1 MLTSKDV
8 LERTGIS
15 RATLNNYIATG
26 LLPRPEVLPPN
37 PQDGAAPRIG
47 YFPDGTDQRVLE
59 IQRLKREG
67 WSIARIAAH
76 FAGGGESAPAAVRPA
91 PVLPARS
98 ALAPADPS
106 PAPADRAPLVSLA
119 DIRSPAFLLDDA
131 LAPVWMNDAARQ
143 DGGSPVQGTGL
154 RPSTA
159 DVLARLLAWQDDP
172 SVVHFVAGLARQRG
186 TPLAQLAPLVPAGQR
201 ATFEAAYGSSAS
213 AGAEPVAQVLLAGPP
228 ERAQVLQAIHFRE
241 GILFVAGPEP
251 LAGAVARPV
260 ARREFP
266 VPALLPLAVL
276 ATTLQDAHALWLRL
290 PAREYFELVSEVW
303 SELDAIFR
311 DLGGRHARHPGE
323 GMVCYFL
330 QHPGADY
337 LVHALQAAE
346 RIRDAMR
353 RVSSRWQARKGWDLD
368 LRMNTG
374 LDAGQEW
381 AGPLRLVDPV
391 ELSVLGATA
400 DHAGELSRAGRD
412 GSVWITRGFV
422 DRVPAAG
429 RDRLRY
435 GVPRRTADG
444 SPARVLASFARLQD
458 LATAGGTEVPP
469 AMADLPVT
477 ELLELAPAAPT
488 PSTGPA
494 AT

>member
-47 YFPDGTDQRVLE
+47 YFPDGTVERVLE

-67 WSIARIAAH
+67 WSIARIASH
-76 FAGGGESAPAAVRPA
+76 FAGGAAPAPA
-91 PVLPARS
+91 SPLPPPPRS
-98 ALAPADPS
+98 PLSTPAPS

-131 LAPVWMNDAARQ
+131 FGPVWMNDAARF
-143 DGGSPVQGTGL
+143 DGSSPLHGIGP
-154 RPSTA
+154 RPSGA
-159 DVLARLLAWQDDP
+159 DLLARLLAWQDDP

-186 TPLAQLAPLVPAGQR
+186 TPLSQLAPLVPAGVR
-201 ATFEAAYGSSAS
+201 SALESAYGASPS

-228 ERAQVLQAIHFRE
+228 ESAQVLQAIHFRE
-241 GILFVAGPEP
+241 GVLFVAGPGP
-251 LAGAVARPV
+251 VASAVARPP

-266 VPALLPLAVL
+266 APALLPLAVL

-311 DLGGRHARHPGE
+311 ELGGRHARHPGE

-330 QHPGADY
+330 QRPGADY
-337 LVHALQAAE
+337 LVQALQAAD
-346 RIRDAMR
+346 RIRAALR
-353 RVSSRWQARKGWDLD
+353 GVSSRWQARKGWDLE

-381 AGPLRLVDPV
+381 TGPLRLVEPV

-422 DRVPAAG
+422 DRVPAAD
-429 RDRLRY
+429 RERLRY
-435 GVPRRTADG
+435 GVPRRSADG
-444 SPARVLASFARLQD
+444 APARVLASFARLQD
-458 LATAGGTEVPP
+458 LAAGTGAIPP

-477 ELLELAPAAPT
+477 ELLELAPAGPT

-494 AT
+494 AR